1 MKYIEVVLNMAIT
14 LVCAYRMI
22 YIAYYIHKNKITW
35 LAFWDGEKRVLKLNC
50 WDFLLI
56 GMVCVNL
63 FTIRLHDF
71 YNLFFK

>member
-1 MKYIEVVLNMAIT
+1 MKYIEVVLNMAIA
-14 LVCAYRMI
+14 LVCAYSMI
-22 YIAYYIHKNKITW
+22 YLAYYIKKNKITW
-35 LAFWDGEKRVLKLNC
+35 LAFWDGEKRVSKLNC

-63 FTIRLHDF
+63 FTIRLYDF